1 MSTCNAEVA
10 LRFLGAWLPVL
21 RELMSVY
28 SIKKAVKVEFL
39 LSKILTNT
47 CVADSKSP
55 SIDSCSEVAIIED
68 IFGIKGLSRDVD

>member
-1 MSTCNAEVA
+1 LSYIVSTCNAEVS

-28 SIKKAVKVEFL
+28 SIKKAVKVEYL

-47 CVADSKSP
+47 CVADSK
-55 SIDSCSEVAIIED
+55 D
-68 IFGIKGLSRDVD
+68 